1 MSCFLPNLQHN
12 EAQFEEAFVFKNAI
26 FTAKSDIFFIEM
38 QQIFF
43 LKRNLD

>member
-1 MSCFLPNLQHN
+1 MDLGRLVQGIFV
-12 EAQFEEAFVFKNAI
+12 AKTAFVFKNAI

-43 LKRNLD
+43 